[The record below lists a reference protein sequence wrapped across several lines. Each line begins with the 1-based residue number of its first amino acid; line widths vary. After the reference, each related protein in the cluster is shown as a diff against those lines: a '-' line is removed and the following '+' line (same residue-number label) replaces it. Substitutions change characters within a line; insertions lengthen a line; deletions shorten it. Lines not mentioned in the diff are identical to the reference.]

1 MESIIEK
8 KCVSIEPRAMH
19 WVDHCVCLFLR
30 KLREK
35 RKKKYLV
42 QVRQLQDS
50 KIEGHEKF

>member
-35 RKKKYLV
+35 RKKKVFGSSPSAPGL
-42 QVRQLQDS
+42 
-50 KIEGHEKF
+50 